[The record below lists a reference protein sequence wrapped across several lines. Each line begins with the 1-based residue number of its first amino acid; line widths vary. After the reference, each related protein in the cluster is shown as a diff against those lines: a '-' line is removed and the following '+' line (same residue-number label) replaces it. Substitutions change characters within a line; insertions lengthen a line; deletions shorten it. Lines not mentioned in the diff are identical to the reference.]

1 MQANQ
6 LQKSLLILLMVIAA
20 LLVCS
25 LIPAFTIGPVD
36 IKKVDMLA
44 DIKTDLPQLI
54 TKIIPTD
61 SIAAD
66 SVKDS
71 TPQTKAK
78 PKPVPELYPCPD
90 GNCLQDFNPDK
101 ATLKKFFR
109 ALSQVKRRQVRIAF
123 YGDSFIEGDVLCGN
137 FRDTLQRIYGGQGVG
152 FVPIASEV
160 AQYCTTILHTYS
172 NWETYSLVSKQSIH
186 APLGISGHAFIPLP
200 ENEAEFKPP
209 RRPANRK
216 FDRMSL
222 FYKSA
227 TEVPF
232 QYVVNDTLVLHAS
245 LPPSDSIGRVIL
257 KSPPAASVKL
267 SFTEPDS
274 VVAYGLSFDD
284 ETGVYVD
291 NFAMRGNSGIG
302 LYGLDTTCLKQFN
315 HYLNYKLIFLQYG
328 LNVVTETDS
337 TDYTWYETRMI
348 KVVNRLKKVF
358 PGAAIVLVGISDR
371 AGNQNG
377 KITTLPAIARMR
389 KAQRNIAQRTQI
401 AYWDLYQ
408 AMGGENSIVTF
419 AEAKPPLAAKDFTH
433 LTFLGGRRLAKKLAD
448 ALLFERTRYDKKPD
462 S

>member
-6 LQKSLLILLMVIAA
+6 LSQSLWLLLMVIAA

-25 LIPAFTIGPVD
+25 LLPAFHVGPVD
-36 IKKVDMLA
+36 LRKVEILA
-44 DIKTDLPQLI
+44 DIRTDPPPLVAE
-54 TKIIPTD
+54 PTPVD
-61 SIAAD
+61 SLSSG

-71 TPQTKAK
+71 ISQPILK
-78 PKPVPELYPCPD
+78 PEAELYPCPD
-90 GNCLQDFNPDK
+90 GTCLQDFSKDK
-101 ATLKKFFR
+101 TALKKFFR
-109 ALSQVKRRQVRIAF
+109 ALNQVKRRQVRIAF
-123 YGDSFIEGDVLCGN
+123 YGDSFIEGDVLCGS
-137 FRDTLQRIYGGQGVG
+137 FRDTLQTLFGGHGVG

-160 AQYCTTILHTYS
+160 AQYRTSILHTYS
-172 NWETYSLVSKQSIH
+172 NWETYSLVSKQNEH

-200 ENEAEFKPP
+200 GNEAGFKPP

-216 FDRMSL
+216 FNRMSL
-222 FYKSA
+222 FYKSE
-227 TEVPF
+227 TETPL
-232 QYVVNDTLVLHAS
+232 QYIVNDTLTLQAM
-245 LPPSDSIGRVIL
+245 LPPSHNVNRFVL
-257 KSPPAASVKL
+257 ESPPAASVNL
-267 SFTEPDS
+267 SFTQPDS
-274 VVAYGLSFDD
+274 IVAYGLSFDS

-291 NFAMRGNSGIG
+291 NLAMRGNSGIG

-315 HYLNYKLIFLQYG
+315 QYLDYRLVLLQYG

-337 TDYTWYETRMI
+337 TDYYWYQVRMI
-348 KVVNRLKKVF
+348 KVVNHLKQIF
-358 PGAAIVLVGISDR
+358 PDASFVLVGISDR

-377 KITTLPAIARMR
+377 KIHTLPAIARMR
-389 KAQRNIAQRTQI
+389 KAQQNIAQHTQI

-462 S
+462 L